1 MKKFRHYIKPD
12 SDMTREFRQ
21 KLSVI
26 LLIFGQFTMTL
37 SAVFRPPVAA
47 RRIPF
52 TPLGSVFNPRG
63 YNVPPH
69 SRQRVSY
76 ILNSFLFLTV
86 LLHVVQLEGPDP

>member
-1 MKKFRHYIKPD
+1 MKKFCNYIEPD
-12 SDMTREFRQ
+12 SDMTHEFRQ
-21 KLSVI
+21 KVSVI

-37 SAVFRPPVAA
+37 SAVFRPPAAA

-52 TPLGSVFNPRG
+52 TPLGSGYNPRG

-69 SRQRVSY
+69 LRQRVSY